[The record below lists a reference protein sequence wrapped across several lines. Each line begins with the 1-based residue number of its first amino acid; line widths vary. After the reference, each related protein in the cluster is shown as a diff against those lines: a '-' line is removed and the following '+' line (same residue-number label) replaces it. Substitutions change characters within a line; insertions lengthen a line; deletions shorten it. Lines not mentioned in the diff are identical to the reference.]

1 MSEKLSGVLKN
12 SRRGSKTLCAAAV
25 EAAAGPMSRPETP
38 TSGGGPSPTF
48 LNATNNSSPTQ
59 QQQQQPS
66 KAVVE
71 PPTTATSNTLA
82 GQMARK
88 KAKQSDAN
96 AEALTVPQSHRGPY
110 EIRPYELTFY
120 DAEVEARYCEFQF
133 VENYFIG
140 AIATFVLVV
149 VCYVLLL
156 VDAADDFGDAASV
169 LSLLGIVATFA
180 LIGAFYK
187 LQTHRE
193 SIALATVCVVS
204 VVAMFHFFQ
213 GHPEEQRTV
222 SYLCVTAV
230 AVLLPQVRIHRLVV
244 VFAPLSVL
252 ASVVILFAVPGY
264 DPHPTSSHAEDILWL
279 QGFIGWFVLLFFLE
293 RKQRMSF
300 CQVDT
305 NRNELKA
312 IENHIE
318 VMQDIL
324 ATFFPRTPTR
334 DLLAQRV
341 EATSKSYPGTAL
353 IVTDISGFTAWSTRT
368 EPRVVID
375 VLAQMMTGLE
385 EASPEYN
392 VERVYTVGDS
402 FVGAVFIEDNEVTK
416 WRTGPNNDGWDRPAV
431 GRRCVQAVQ
440 FGAIAIAEL
449 KKMGFALRMRV
460 GIHVGDILG
469 GFIGRSPP
477 VFDLFGDAYQH
488 AKHIEGTGVPNCVH
502 ISREA
507 LDVASIWGTPVEPE
521 ETEQGVV
528 CTGWIGT
535 EAFNAIKSA
544 ESVSRTAAAE
554 TPEPNLSDNSSA
566 MLNTSGA
573 AATKSP
579 ASDEELVPVGNSKKP
594 GAGTQDQAKAGED
607 KVSSE
612 TTRAVVNRLIEMSDL
627 DAKKP
632 AVKRKRSKKNLSNSK
647 TTADNEG
654 EEENE
659 ENAEGGAN
667 EAADNKKN
675 TGDDDAMNAALAML
689 WFSPFLLRFANSRIE
704 SEYLNIM
711 RSSRFHKDVQFYV
724 VMALALTL
732 IALTNKLCLSN
743 DTDLAIYSVS
753 VASCIAMSV
762 SLVWGTHHFWTSA
775 YFVFFVVTA
784 PSLMTTFAT
793 TQCTDGENNGQQA
806 VRVLFLFT
814 HLIYFFAPQFCLATP
829 YIHRA
834 VIWVLQIG
842 LMIFAARFLRPA
854 LTDEDPFDLDLLFY
868 IGPIVFILIP
878 FFAER
883 TFRTAFAAHMQLKI
897 ALNSTGRYATY
908 TRRALDVMLPRFI
921 AEKVFESF
929 SAAQEASSAAAT
941 SAAGKAGE
949 NVHQEE
955 GGALT
960 KPSDAASDSSLDDM
974 VWEYPLV
981 CAMFVCFHLT
991 EDTYDRVRPILDDME
1006 SIATAHGVIKVK
1018 TISTYMLCVAGIEDS
1033 SAHGVMESTRAMCHT
1048 AIRMIRGVFH
1058 KIDDCTFA
1066 IGVHCGP
1073 CVGAVLA
1080 VNGLTFDV
1088 FGDTINTASRMQ
1100 STA

>member
-341 EATSKSYPGTAL
+341 ETYSKPYPGTAL

-375 VLAQMMTGLE
+375 VLARLMYALE
-385 EASPEYN
+385 SASPEYN

-402 FVGAVFIEDNEVTK
+402 FVGAVFPTYQLDDETELDNDSDVSSSFSSS
-416 WRTGPNNDGWDRPAV
+416 RVRLAG
-431 GRRCVQAVQ
+431 RCVQAIL
-440 FGAIAIAEL
+440 FGVAATQQPHKLGIP
-449 KKMGFALRMRV
+449 LRMRV
-460 GIHVGDILG
+460 GVHVGDLLG
-469 GFIGRSPP
+469 GFVGRSPP
-477 VFDLFGDAYQH
+477 CFDLFGFAMLY
-488 AKHIEGTGVPNCVH
+488 AKHMEGTGVPGCVH

-507 LDVASIWGTPVEPE
+507 LDSATVLGRPVEPE
-521 ETEQGVV
+521 ETEEGVICVGWVTVGDDDPSSHAQPLAATSFNVPQQQQQQLCGSPSGSEMPPFTLPRTVSIVNGSEGTSDTDNHNGSRLLAGSCPSVESGPSTGQQRVLTELSNKTKHSTWGQRATQIIVHRLLQMSAVDDATGLNGHVPTLMIPATIETTVAHITPRTIKGDAKQGSNVAAQQSLI
-528 CTGWIGT
+528 TLRFHDDAL
-535 EAFNAIKSA
+535 EKSFA
-544 ESVSRTAAAE
+544 ESVRDKVADYFMAFAVLLVTV
-554 TPEPNLSDNSSA
+554 A
-566 MLNTSGA
+566 MLRTF
-573 AATKSP
+573 
-579 ASDEELVPVGNSKKP
+579 LV
-594 GAGTQDQAKAGED
+594 
-607 KVSSE
+607 
-612 TTRAVVNRLIEMSDL
+612 MC
-627 DAKKP
+627 
-632 AVKRKRSKKNLSNSK
+632 LSNSDVHINVAI
-647 TTADNEG
+647 TLVLEVAYIILFWVRSSRLRAWTSVVWWALLQIISTCTAFYSTSCD
-654 EEENE
+654 
-659 ENAEGGAN
+659 GGDSALHVTASDVKAVLN
-667 EAADNKKN
+667 FNYFLLKLVCMMAPQFALQTPLLVRLSLLTLTDLSLALKVFYFRSDGALHHD
-675 TGDDDAMNAALAML
+675 TGRVFCIVCPFGVAFISYAIERTYRSSHYSQHRFNAAL
-689 WFSPFLLRFANSRIE
+689 E
-704 SEYLNIM
+704 
-711 RSSRFHKDVQFYV
+711 
-724 VMALALTL
+724 
-732 IALTNKLCLSN
+732 
-743 DTDLAIYSVS
+743 
-753 VASCIAMSV
+753 
-762 SLVWGTHHFWTSA
+762 
-775 YFVFFVVTA
+775 
-784 PSLMTTFAT
+784 
-793 TQCTDGENNGQQA
+793 
-806 VRVLFLFT
+806 
-814 HLIYFFAPQFCLATP
+814 
-829 YIHRA
+829 
-834 VIWVLQIG
+834 
-842 LMIFAARFLRPA
+842 
-854 LTDEDPFDLDLLFY
+854 
-868 IGPIVFILIP
+868 
-878 FFAER
+878 
-883 TFRTAFAAHMQLKI
+883 
-897 ALNSTGRYATY
+897 STGRFATH
-908 TRRALDVMLPRFI
+908 TRQALDVMLPKSI
-921 AEKVFESF
+921 AKKVFASF
-929 SAAQEASSAAAT
+929 ASGDTSLQPRNEANSMKGDTAALIRKSRSST
-941 SAAGKAGE
+941 VNMKRVG
-949 NVHQEE
+949 
-955 GGALT
+955 L
-960 KPSDAASDSSLDDM
+960 SSPKLDDL

-981 CAMFVCFHLT
+981 CAMFVTFHLGH
-991 EDTYDRVRPILDDME
+991 DTYDRVRPILDDME

-1018 TISTYMLCVAGIEDS
+1018 TINTLMLCVAGIEDS

-1048 AIRMIRGVFH
+1048 A
-1058 KIDDCTFA
+1058 
-1066 IGVHCGP
+1066 
-1073 CVGAVLA
+1073 
-1080 VNGLTFDV
+1080 
-1088 FGDTINTASRMQ
+1088 
-1100 STA
+1100 

>member
-341 EATSKSYPGTAL
+341 ETYSKPYPGTAL

-375 VLAQMMTGLE
+375 VLARLMYALE
-385 EASPEYN
+385 SASPEYN

-402 FVGAVFIEDNEVTK
+402 FVGAVFPMSSHAPQTDTNL
-416 WRTGPNNDGWDRPAV
+416 V
-431 GRRCVQAVQ
+431 GYRCVQAIL
-440 FGAIAIAEL
+440 FGVAATQQPHKLGIP
-449 KKMGFALRMRV
+449 LRMRV
-460 GIHVGDILG
+460 GVHVGDLLG
-469 GFIGRSPP
+469 GFVGRSPP
-477 VFDLFGDAYQH
+477 CFDLFGFAMLY
-488 AKHIEGTGVPNCVH
+488 AKHMEGTGVPGCVH

-507 LDVASIWGTPVEPE
+507 LDFVASLGFPVEPE
-521 ETEQGVV
+521 ETEEGVICV
-528 CTGWIGT
+528 GWSAHALTSSMATSASSAAAPLPLPSFLPTFNESSNSGGGDVRDGSIE
-535 EAFNAIKSA
+535 EAPHHALVGFDREDTRAIVRQLIDMATPESLTKSKHHHRSRPAGDEAKQQRSATFNRLTLVFDDADMELEFLAVLRSRSFERNVLWALVFCFFFCYGFTVVRHCLAEDVDVALMGLMASCLFAGVTTMMVTTTTIPYGAYYWFVVYMAPTLPAI
-544 ESVSRTAAAE
+544 SVS
-554 TPEPNLSDNSSA
+554 SDCSTFN
-566 MLNTSGA
+566 G
-573 AATKSP
+573 
-579 ASDEELVPVGNSKKP
+579 
-594 GAGTQDQAKAGED
+594 
-607 KVSSE
+607 
-612 TTRAVVNRLIEMSDL
+612 
-627 DAKKP
+627 
-632 AVKRKRSKKNLSNSK
+632 KN
-647 TTADNEG
+647 
-654 EEENE
+654 
-659 ENAEGGAN
+659 
-667 EAADNKKN
+667 NKKN
-675 TGDDDAMNAALAML
+675 GLTNTFLMFLVMAYIAPQLCFNTPYKHRVGIALATTIIAVLEILYVQPLFRSGEENMVEFQL
-689 WFSPFLLRFANSRIE
+689 MFLIAPLP
-704 SEYLNIM
+704 YVCM
-711 RSSRFHKDVQFYV
+711 PYV
-724 VMALALTL
+724 VE
-732 IALTNKLCLSN
+732 LS
-743 DTDLAIYSVS
+743 LRRA
-753 VASCIAMSV
+753 
-762 SLVWGTHHFWTSA
+762 
-775 YFVFFVVTA
+775 
-784 PSLMTTFAT
+784 FAT
-793 TQCTDGENNGQQA
+793 S
-806 VRVLFLFT
+806 LKFT
-814 HLIYFFAPQFCLATP
+814 AT
-829 YIHRA
+829 R
-834 VIWVLQIG
+834 
-842 LMIFAARFLRPA
+842 
-854 LTDEDPFDLDLLFY
+854 E
-868 IGPIVFILIP
+868 
-878 FFAER
+878 
-883 TFRTAFAAHMQLKI
+883 
-897 ALNSTGRYATY
+897 STGRYATH
-908 TRRALDVMLPRFI
+908 TRRALDVMLPKSI
-921 AEKVFESF
+921 AELVFHAFLEMDRQAHNGNSDF
-929 SAAQEASSAAAT
+929 MRMYHGQDLSQYDSVRGAGDTLKKRLHSSAT
-941 SAAGKAGE
+941 
-949 NVHQEE
+949 VHQ
-955 GGALT
+955 
-960 KPSDAASDSSLDDM
+960 PSSQNIANGDL

-981 CAMFVCFHLT
+981 CAMFVTFHLGH
-991 EDTYDRVRPILDDME
+991 DTYDRVRPILD
-1006 SIATAHGVIKVK
+1006 
-1018 TISTYMLCVAGIEDS
+1018 
-1033 SAHGVMESTRAMCHT
+1033 
-1048 AIRMIRGVFH
+1048 
-1058 KIDDCTFA
+1058 
-1066 IGVHCGP
+1066 
-1073 CVGAVLA
+1073 
-1080 VNGLTFDV
+1080 
-1088 FGDTINTASRMQ
+1088 
-1100 STA
+1100 